1 MRRSYS
7 PLLSKALNHSK
18 VIGISAVVLLGVSLF
33 IFSRLGGEFI
43 PQLDEG
49 DLAFHA
55 IVNPGSA
62 LSETIEA
69 TTKIEKLLI
78 ENFPEVEHVVS
89 RIGVA
94 DVPTD
99 PMPMDVADCIVVLKP
114 RSEWV
119 SAKTK
124 AELVE
129 KMKAVVSQVP
139 GVNFEFTQPIE
150 MRFNELLT
158 GVREDVAIKLFG
170 EDLNMLSA
178 KAEEIG
184 RLIADI
190 PGIGDMKVEATDGL
204 PQMTVRYDR
213 YKLAQ
218 YGLNISELNRL
229 IETAFAGGVA
239 GQIFEGEKRFDLVV
253 RFDERHRSGI
263 TDLKNIYVNI
273 SNGSRIPLREVAHIT
288 YEPGPMQISRDN
300 TNRRTYVGVNVRGRD
315 VQSVVSDIQTRLDNS
330 LELPPG
336 YYIRYGGA
344 FENLERAANRLKIVV
359 PIALALI
366 FILIFFALKSFK
378 QTTMIYMAIPL
389 AAIGGIF
396 ALWIRDMPF
405 SISAGIGFIVLF
417 GVAVLNGLVLIS
429 GWNELKE
436 EGMTNINERIVKG
449 SQRRIRPIMLTAL
462 TDILGFLPMAISSS
476 AGAEVQRPLATVVIG
491 GMISATL
498 LTLFVLPILYKW
510 VESKSSRVRFNPTL
524 ATAAL
529 AGFMVLAFAEVAVGQ
544 TPERIDRVEDAI
556 KIAIENNGKMKAARY
571 NVEISELGK
580 KSAVNIDQTNLG
592 IQYGQFNSYENDF
605 SISIEQ
611 KIAFPT
617 VYSAQRKLA
626 KIQID
631 GSELDVAIE
640 QNKLTRNVRE
650 AWYQL
655 TYLNARYDLMAFQ
668 NDLFSEFARAAQ
680 IRYETSATSLLEKAS
695 AEMRVKEVD
704 NNLKLTASD
713 IEITIQNL
721 RILLNDTSGLVF
733 NPDTIME
740 YGGMEMAVDS
750 NPILARMEIE
760 KQVAEAQKSVESAR
774 MLPHLSVGYFNQSLI
789 GIPTENGN
797 ISTSSDRYDGII
809 AGIGIPLFF
818 GAQKAEIKK
827 ATLQGKIAESDAL
840 YMRQI
845 LEGAYKKQLLEI
857 EKFRGSVNYY
867 KNIAIPQ
874 ADLIIENATKSFN
887 GGAIEYIEYFQ
898 NLNQALEIKQNY
910 LETLNSYNQSLI
922 QLDYLIGR

>member
-1 MRRSYS
+1 M
-7 PLLSKALNHSK
+7 
-18 VIGISAVVLLGVSLF
+18 
-33 IFSRLGGEFI
+33 
-43 PQLDEG
+43 
-49 DLAFHA
+49 
-55 IVNPGSA
+55 
-62 LSETIEA
+62 
-69 TTKIEKLLI
+69 
-78 ENFPEVEHVVS
+78 
-89 RIGVA
+89 
-94 DVPTD
+94 
-99 PMPMDVADCIVVLKP
+99 
-114 RSEWV
+114 
-119 SAKTK
+119 
-124 AELVE
+124 
-129 KMKAVVSQVP
+129 
-139 GVNFEFTQPIE
+139 
-150 MRFNELLT
+150 
-158 GVREDVAIKLFG
+158 
-170 EDLNMLSA
+170 
-178 KAEEIG
+178 
-184 RLIADI
+184 
-190 PGIGDMKVEATDGL
+190 
-204 PQMTVRYDR
+204 
-213 YKLAQ
+213 
-218 YGLNISELNRL
+218 
-229 IETAFAGGVA
+229 
-239 GQIFEGEKRFDLVV
+239 
-253 RFDERHRSGI
+253 
-263 TDLKNIYVNI
+263 
-273 SNGSRIPLREVAHIT
+273 
-288 YEPGPMQISRDN
+288 
-300 TNRRTYVGVNVRGRD
+300 GVNVRGRD
-315 VQSVVSDIQTRLDNS
+315 VQSVVTDIKARLDAR

-366 FILIFFALKSFK
+366 FILIFFALKSLK

-436 EGMTNINERIVKG
+436 EGMTNINDRIVKG
-449 SQRRIRPIMLTAL
+449 SLRRIRPIMLTAL

-510 VESKSSRVRFNPTL
+510 VETKSSNVRFNPAL

-529 AGFMVLAFAEVAVGQ
+529 VGFMVLASAEVAVGQ
-544 TPERIDRVEDAI
+544 RPERIDRVEDAI

-592 IQYGQFNSYENDF
+592 IQYGQYNSYENDF
-605 SISIEQ
+605 SFTIEQ

-617 VYSAQRKLA
+617 VYSTQRKLA
-626 KIQID
+626 NIQVK

-655 TYLNARYDLMAFQ
+655 AYLNARYDLMAYQ
-668 NDLFSEFARAAQ
+668 NDLFSEFARAAR

-704 NNLKLTASD
+704 NNLNLTASD

-721 RILLNDTSGLVF
+721 RILLNDTSKLVF
-733 NPDTIME
+733 NPDTLRE

-750 NPILARMEIE
+750 NPILERMEIE
-760 KQVAEAQKSVESAR
+760 KQVAEAQKSVESAK

-789 GIPTENGN
+789 GSPTENGN
-797 ISTSSDRYDGII
+797 ISTSSDRYDGIS

-827 ATLQGKIAESDAL
+827 ASLKGKIAESDAS

-845 LEGAYKKQLLEI
+845 LEGAYRKQVLEI
-857 EKFRGSVNYY
+857 EKFRRSVNYY
-867 KNIAIPQ
+867 NNIAIPQ

-887 GGAIEYIEYFQ
+887 GGAIDYIEYFQ
-898 NLNQALEIKQNY
+898 NLNQALEIKQNH
-910 LETLNSYNQSLI
+910 LEALNSYNQSLI